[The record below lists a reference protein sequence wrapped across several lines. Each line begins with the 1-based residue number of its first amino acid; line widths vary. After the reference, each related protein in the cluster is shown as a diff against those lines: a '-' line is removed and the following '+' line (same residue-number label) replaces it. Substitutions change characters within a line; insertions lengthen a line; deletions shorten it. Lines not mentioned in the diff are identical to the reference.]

1 MDYVC
6 NSNDVFRYVWIGR
19 NMNKNY
25 IVAFVSQDEE
35 IILEPLAKFNGDTM
49 YFKTERDAKEY
60 VQRLYVKSGLLDV
73 EAISDDDGLEVIR
86 VQ

>member
-1 MDYVC
+1 
-6 NSNDVFRYVWIGR
+6 
-19 NMNKNY
+19 MNKNY
-25 IVAFVSQDEE
+25 IVAFISKDKD
-35 IILEPLAKFNGDTM
+35 IILEPLAEFNGATM
-49 YFKTERDAKEY
+49 YFKSEYDAKEY